1 MRFTSFP
8 DVVLWD
14 YLHIFLNRKGFCGL
28 MDMRQPGF
36 GTGAFSS
43 VTEKGMQV
51 YAENVAKSYELTD
64 QIVQS
69 IREGNEYRAVEIL
82 RERNSLGAAGRL
94 EDEVAE
100 WKYDLIQIKALI
112 IQALRHMGMADLLLD
127 GIHTEFTQRIH
138 QAVSAEEC
146 RSLSEEMVR
155 RFCRMHERRATH
167 NYPVLVQ
174 KIILAV
180 DMDLSQNLTL
190 QYFANELNVN
200 DSYLSNLF
208 RCEVGMTITDYVTER
223 RISRAADLLLATRDP
238 IKMVAKQVGIMDV
251 HYFSRL
257 FKKRMGKTPSRYR
270 EDRG

>member
-1 MRFTSFP
+1 
-8 DVVLWD
+8 
-14 YLHIFLNRKGFCGL
+14 
-28 MDMRQPGF
+28 MDMQHPDCDMGRFP
-36 GTGAFSS
+36 S
-43 VTEKGMQV
+43 VAEKGMQV
-51 YAENVAKSYELTD
+51 YAENVAKRYELMD

-69 IREGNEYRAVEIL
+69 IQEGNEYRAVEIV
-82 RERNSLGAAGRL
+82 RERNNAGIAGRL
-94 EDEVAE
+94 EDELSE
-100 WKYDLIQIKALI
+100 WKYDLIQTKTLI

-127 GIHTEFTQRIH
+127 GIHTEFTRRIH
-138 QAVSAEEC
+138 HADSVEEC
-146 RSLSEEMVR
+146 RTLSEEMVR
-155 RFCRMHERRATH
+155 RFCRMHERKAAH

-180 DMDLSQNLTL
+180 DMDLAQNLTL

-223 RISRAADLLLATRDP
+223 RISRAAALLLATRDP

-257 FKKRMGKTPSRYR
+257 FKKRMGKPPSKYR
-270 EDRG
+270 EERG